1 MGTPFREPDSFI
13 QMTPELRRRLEATI
27 EHLVSL
33 MDAIDGDPEL
43 EDDPDNEDS
52 DPAEPWLGW
61 TLTGNVDTDTS
72 NPDLECENFAR

>member
-33 MDAIDGDPEL
+33 MDAIDGDPDIEH
-43 EDDPDNEDS
+43 DDDQEPD
-52 DPAEPWLGW
+52 LGW
-61 TLTGNVDTDTS
+61 SVTGGFGLSDVS
-72 NPDLECENFAR
+72 NLDLEVEDYFR